1 MFNQKLTH
9 SVNEHH
15 IFVKIIIY
23 EGNKNLQRQRED
35 QTNTYN
41 IHKIKRN
48 ALATICATNPE
59 IRREIMRKKLKQTIY
74 IREAS
79 ENLLCTEYVLNTI
92 MQVIVRPWHRTA

>member
-1 MFNQKLTH
+1 MK
-9 SVNEHH
+9 E
-15 IFVKIIIY
+15 IKIY
-23 EGNKNLQRQRED
+23 KDRE
-35 QTNTYN
+35 
-41 IHKIKRN
+41 KIKRN
-48 ALATICATNPE
+48 VLATICATNPE